1 MAKRC
6 CSDVK
11 PLLRFNTCFNIIG
24 TTIHSIN
31 RTVYNI
37 LGVLDM
43 QRAATIF
50 TFCTGFVQRQ
60 RHGNLMNRVLGSSE
74 VGSVYWVVAADFD
87 LAADTRQNSSL
98 ESTRES

>member
-1 MAKRC
+1 
-6 CSDVK
+6 
-11 PLLRFNTCFNIIG
+11 
-24 TTIHSIN
+24 
-31 RTVYNI
+31 
-37 LGVLDM
+37 M
-43 QRAATIF
+43 QLATTIF